1 MLEELRSRN
10 QSRPNLRTEPATV
23 SGDPGPSDKNYLNE
37 SVPKLD
43 RRTVL
48 RTGAITGAMLT
59 GIGGLGTV
67 AGSTTS
73 AGGTLW
79 TYGEEEVDC
88 SPPPATFEA
97 PLTVVHGRVYAGTTC
112 THTHIIDADTGDPA
126 LDTITGEEGETIY
139 TRSTTNTAPNVVN
152 DIVVTTPNNQ
162 ELIAYDL
169 LEEEARTKTVWEA
182 DVGGSV
188 NTFVSA
194 PTVADGTVYVS
205 NHDGPPYLYA
215 LELWS
220 GQELWTYDDH
230 ELGESPTIVDD
241 VVYISGR
248 DGVVV
253 ALDADSGSVEWT
265 ADIGE
270 SSESAGTVAE
280 GFVYVGSED
289 NHLYALDSATGD
301 EQWRFE
307 TGSSVASTPTVLD
320 GVVYVGS
327 NDGHLY
333 AVDASSGDE
342 KWRFDTGEF
351 TGSATVADG
360 TVFVGGQGGELF
372 ALDSA
377 SGEEVWRFEETEL
390 DEDLFPR
397 ISDPLVVD
405 GVVYVASTDGQD
417 GRVRALD
424 AGVSGSS
431 EDSRVLLGTEGH
443 HDAWASTGA
452 VDTRP
457 SQTGGDGTSGGSGQG
472 SSEGD
477 NSGGESGGSSGSTNG
492 DDSSS
497 SVGGDNTANDDANGP
512 GLGVFGSLASIGGV
526 SYLLARRS
534 TATEDDQ

>member
-1 MLEELRSRN
+1 
-10 QSRPNLRTEPATV
+10 
-23 SGDPGPSDKNYLNE
+23 
-37 SVPKLD
+37 
-43 RRTVL
+43 
-48 RTGAITGAMLT
+48 MLT

-73 AGGTLW
+73 AGDTLW

-88 SPPPATFEA
+88 SPPPATFGA
-97 PLTVVHGRVYAGTTC
+97 PLTVVDGRVYAGTTC
-112 THTHIIDADTGDPA
+112 THTHIIDAATGDPA
-126 LDTITGEEGETIY
+126 VDTITGEEGETIY

-169 LEEEARTKTVWEA
+169 QEEEARTKTVWEA

-215 LELWS
+215 LDLWS
-220 GQELWTYDDH
+220 GQEQWTYDEH
-230 ELGESPTIVDD
+230 ELGESPTVVDG
-241 VVYISGR
+241 VVYVSGR

-270 SSESAGTVAE
+270 SSESAGTVAD

-289 NHLYALDSATGD
+289 YNLYALDSATGD

-320 GVVYVGS
+320 GVVYAGS
-327 NDGHLY
+327 NDGYLY
-333 AVDASSGDE
+333 AIDASSGE
-342 KWRFDTGEF
+342 EEWRYDTGDI

-360 TVFVGGQGGELF
+360 TVFVGSQGGRLF
-372 ALDSA
+372 ALDAA
-377 SGEEVWRFEETEL
+377 SGEEQWRFEETEL
-390 DEDLFPR
+390 GEELFPR
-397 ISDPLVVD
+397 IVDPLVVD
-405 GVVYVASTDGQD
+405 GVVYLASTDGQD
-417 GRVRALD
+417 GRIHALD

-443 HDAWASTGA
+443 HDAWATTAA

-457 SQTGGDGTSGGSGQG
+457 SQTGDDATSDGSGQG
-472 SSEGD
+472 TSDGD
-477 NSGGESGGSSGSTNG
+477 DTGGGNG
-492 DDSSS
+492 DDSGGLSGDDSGSS
-497 SVGGDNTANDDANGP
+497 FGGDDSGETTANDDANGP
-512 GLGVFGSLASIGGV
+512 GLGVIGSLATIGGFG
-526 SYLLARRS
+526 YLLARK
-534 TATEDDQ
+534 ATNTEEKQ